1 MSANVSF
8 SCSDIY
14 NVSGSTYAVEQE
26 DGGIPENLG
35 LNFAI
40 WLVRRPWWRLPLCL
54 AKHFRVVVFFIYIY
68 IYIFS
73 CFLVFFF
80 LSRFW
85 PAVFRCTCYDFG
97 HAWVGRR
104 CQCQFVYFISQ
115 WLIVCNCLMLP
126 YVAGREIDYFSI
138 DMKYKY
144 VHEPR
149 TAFLGVYVT
158 LDCTS

>member
-54 AKHFRVVVFFIYIY
+54 ARHFRVVVFFIYIY
-68 IYIFS
+68 IYIQLLS
-73 CFLVFFF
+73 CVFFF
-80 LSRFW
+80 S
-85 PAVFRCTCYDFG
+85 PNFG
-97 HAWVGRR
+97 P
-104 CQCQFVYFISQ
+104 VYF
-115 WLIVCNCLMLP
+115 VAPATTFVMLGLEGAVSVNLFIL
-126 YVAGREIDYFSI
+126 YHNGLSFVIAWCCRMWRAAKSI
-138 DMKYKY
+138 I
-144 VHEPR
+144 
-149 TAFLGVYVT
+149 FL
-158 LDCTS
+158 